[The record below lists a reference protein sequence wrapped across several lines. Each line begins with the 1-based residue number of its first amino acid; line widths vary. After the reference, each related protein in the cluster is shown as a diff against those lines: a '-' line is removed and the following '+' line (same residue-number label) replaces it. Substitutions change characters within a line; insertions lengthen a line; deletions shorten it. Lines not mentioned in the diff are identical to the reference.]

1 MSGSEW
7 RHILYNDDAFTKTL
21 SSIWNTEVITP
32 PQEKD
37 LEEFVVSKLYKLVY
51 SYCIVYCQVSDNCV
65 FVCIVKLVTI

>member
-1 MSGSEW
+1 M
-7 RHILYNDDAFTKTL
+7 
-21 SSIWNTEVITP
+21 ITP

-65 FVCIVKLVTI
+65 FVCIVKLVTIEINFEDTVLTQEHFRPTI